1 MALICTMQRELFF
14 SCYDFFTYTIY
25 NESLIYVRFLFFFG
39 KYFAQEQLLFYKSFD
54 TFDFCYLT
62 AQLNFIKHELI
73 IIKYAY
79 LSFKNS
85 GSTTQRLF
93 LFLSK
98 FQCS

>member
-1 MALICTMQRELFF
+1 MHNAERELFF

-39 KYFAQEQLLFYKSFD
+39 KYFAHEQLLFYKSFD

-62 AQLNFIKHELI
+62 AQWNFIKHELI

-79 LSFKNS
+79 LSFNNS
-85 GSTTQRLF
+85 GSSTQRLF
-93 LFLSK
+93 FV
-98 FQCS
+98 FI